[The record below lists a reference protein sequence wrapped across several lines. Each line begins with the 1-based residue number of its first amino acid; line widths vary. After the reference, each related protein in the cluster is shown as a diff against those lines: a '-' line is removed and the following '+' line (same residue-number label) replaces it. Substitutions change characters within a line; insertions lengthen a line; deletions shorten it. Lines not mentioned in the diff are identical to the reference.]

1 MPFKIYHKELEK
13 VPEFRGFND
22 FIATFPLY
30 RGKTKSKD
38 DEDDDGNVGEFKVM
52 DINFCMGFCQTFNLM
67 EEVSVS
73 KTLCSTSQR
82 TKGFTLVNQVIAV

>member
-38 DEDDDGNVGEFKVM
+38 DEDDDGTVGEFKVM
-52 DINFCMGFCQTFNLM
+52 DINFCMVFCQALISCKK
-67 EEVSVS
+67 SV
-73 KTLCSTSQR
+73 
-82 TKGFTLVNQVIAV
+82 LVRPFGVLPRGRRDSPLY

>member
-22 FIATFPLY
+22 FIATFPLH

-38 DEDDDGNVGEFKVM
+38 DEDDDASVGEFKVLNI
-52 DINFCMGFCQTFNLM
+52 DICMGFCYD
-67 EEVSVS
+67 SD
-73 KTLCSTSQR
+73 TLS
-82 TKGFTLVNQVIAV
+82 

>member
-1 MPFKIYHKELEK
+1 MSFKIYHKELEK

-38 DEDDDGNVGEFKVM
+38 DEDDDGTVGEFKVM
-52 DINFCMGFCQTFNLM
+52 DINFCMGFCQALISWKSVLVRSF
-67 EEVSVS
+67 EVLPRGRRNSP
-73 KTLCSTSQR
+73 L
-82 TKGFTLVNQVIAV
+82 

>member
-38 DEDDDGNVGEFKVM
+38 DEDDDGTVGEFKVM
-52 DINFCMGFCQTFNLM
+52 DINFCMGFCQASISWKK
-67 EEVSVS
+67 SV
-73 KTLCSTSQR
+73 
-82 TKGFTLVNQVIAV
+82 LVRPSGVLLRGRRDSPL